1 VDNSIKTMLD
11 RYNCKSSA
19 DYKNAA
25 KEIIQEITLLG
36 LSRSGF
42 FNKAA
47 FYGGTALR
55 IFHGL
60 NRFSEDMAFSLLKSD
75 LDFDI
80 EDYFPAVADELGS
93 FGFDLEI
100 SKKVKAKE
108 SQIQSAFIKGGT
120 IIQIMNITSID
131 PPVLKIAHNEKI
143 RIKIE
148 IDINPP
154 DGATYDV
161 KTRIIPIMHSVKLYD
176 LSSLFAGKIHAL
188 LCRNWNKRVKG
199 RDYYDYI
206 WYIKNKI
213 PVNLIHLRNR
223 MIQSGHLS
231 PDTVFDRTEVV
242 ELLSTKF
249 ILVNFKQVIND
260 IMPFV
265 KDSKEFYSWNAENFI
280 SITREFLLVNI

>member
-42 FNKAA
+42 FSKAA

-60 NRFSEDMAFSLLKSD
+60 DRFSEDMDFSLLESD

-80 EDYFPAVADELGS
+80 EYYFPVIVDELGS

-100 SKKVKAKE
+100 TKEFKVKE
-108 SQIQSAFIKGGT
+108 SQIQSAFIKDGT
-120 IIQIMNITSID
+120 IIQIMNVTSID
-131 PPVLKIAHNEKI
+131 PPVMKIAQNEKI
-143 RIKIE
+143 QVKIE

-154 DGATYDV
+154 DSATYEV
-161 KTRIIPIMHSVKLYD
+161 KTRLIPIMHSVKLYD

-188 LCRNWNKRVKG
+188 LCRNRRVKG

-206 WYIKNKI
+206 WYIKNQV
-213 PVNLIHLRNR
+213 PLNLLHLRNR

-231 PDTVFDRTEVV
+231 PDSVFDRTEVV
-242 ELLSTKF
+242 EQLSLKF
-249 ILVNFKQVIND
+249 ISVDFKKVITD
-260 IMPFV
+260 ILPFV

-280 SITREFLLVNI
+280 NITKESLLVKS